1 MNEKLIEI
9 MNEIK
14 EVESKI
20 RLATP
25 ELQKVLFLLHKKRD
39 CILKGKQTIT
49 PKPHSTE
56 LI

>member
-1 MNEKLIEI
+1 MDEKLVEI

-14 EVESKI
+14 ELESKI

-25 ELQKVLFLLHKKRD
+25 ELQKVLFLLHKMRVNNRLYK
-39 CILKGKQTIT
+39 KK
-49 PKPHSTE
+49 HSHD